1 MKKFK
6 QILSLIAEAKLE
18 PGGEDIGKLFGPR
31 GKYSP
36 NAKNAP
42 GESSFNPGKEETY
55 LARIRSGNIQRPP
68 MPSAPTPATPKPS
81 RTKKPSAAKRR
92 TGSFPDVMNN
102 MNHEGHLARD
112 AESPRELRE
121 LMKMVS
127 PGFMKHSDALTATL
141 REYHEST
148 GGKAS
153 KYERGLFAHKLIT
166 AHLDSV
172 ADKLGKLNSKGLP
185 IKEKFGNARIAHT
198 SQDTSFPGEITLKIH
213 FHPLRTHVSSQGE
226 LKELLTHLE
235 KKTGHAWYIHSD
247 SGRYQVGRKSS
258 PLVLA
263 SVITHPWLRGE
274 DDGGDDD
281 GDKPK
286 KTKPKNP
293 TGKQPTGPKA
303 PTRPRM
309 PSLV

>member
-6 QILSLIAEAKLE
+6 QILSSIAEAKLE

-36 NAKNAP
+36 NAKDAP

-68 MPSAPTPATPKPS
+68 MPSEPTPA
-81 RTKKPSAAKRR
+81 RTKKPSAAKRPTR
-92 TGSFPDVMNN
+92 SFPVVTNN
-102 MNHEGHLARD
+102 MHHEEHLMRSI
-112 AESPRELRE
+112 ESERELRE
-121 LMKMVS
+121 MMKAVS
-127 PGFMKHSDALTATL
+127 PGFMKHSDALTAAL

-153 KYERGLFAHKLIT
+153 KYERGLFAHNLIT
-166 AHLDSV
+166 SHLDSV
-172 ADKLGKLNSKGLP
+172 ADKLGNLNSKGLP
-185 IKEKFGNARIAHT
+185 IKEKFGKARISHT
-198 SQDTSFPGEITLKIH
+198 SQVTSFPGIRTLKIH
-213 FHPLRTHVSSQGE
+213 FHPLKKYIGSSSDI
-226 LKELLTHLE
+226 KELTQHLE
-235 KKTGHAWYIHSD
+235 KKTGHAYYVHLD
-247 SGRYQVGRKSS
+247 SGQQGIGTKGN
-258 PLVLA
+258 PLILA
-263 SVITHPWLRGE
+263 TAINHPWLRGE

-281 GDKPK
+281 GNKPV
-286 KTKPKNP
+286 TPKPKNP

>member
-36 NAKNAP
+36 NAKDAP

-68 MPSAPTPATPKPS
+68 MPSEPTPS
-81 RTKKPSAAKRR
+81 RTKKPSAGKRP
-92 TGSFPDVMNN
+92 TGSFPVVTNN
-102 MNHEGHLARD
+102 MHHEGHLMRMMEND
-112 AESPRELRE
+112 RELRE
-121 LMKMVS
+121 MMRAVS
-127 PGFMKHSDALTATL
+127 PRFMKHSDRLTADL
-141 REYHEST
+141 SEQHQST

-153 KYERGLFAHKLIT
+153 KYERGLYAHNLIT
-166 AHLDSV
+166 SHLDTL
-172 ADKLGKLNSKGLP
+172 ADKLGNLNSKGLP
-185 IKEKFGNARIAHT
+185 IKEKFGKARISHT
-198 SQDTSFPGEITLKIH
+198 SQDTSVPGERTLKIH
-213 FHPLRTHVSSQGE
+213 FHPLKTYISGAGQI
-226 LKELLTHLE
+226 KELTKYLE
-235 KKTGHAWYIHSD
+235 KKTGHSFYIHPD
-247 SGRYQVGRKSS
+247 SGQQGVGTKRS

-263 SVITHPWLRGE
+263 SAVNHPDVPGADEGRG
-274 DDGGDDD
+274 D
-281 GDKPK
+281 GDKPV
-286 KTKPKNP
+286 TPKPRNP
-293 TGKQPTGPKA
+293 KGKQPTGPKA

>member
-1 MKKFK
+1 M
-6 QILSLIAEAKLE
+6 IAEAKLE
-18 PGGEDIGKLFGPR
+18 PDGEDIGKLFGPR

-36 NAKNAP
+36 NKKDAP

-55 LARIRSGNIQRPP
+55 LARIRSGNIRRPP

-102 MNHEGHLARD
+102 IHHEGGLARD
-112 AESPRELRE
+112 AESPRELRGF
-121 LMKMVS
+121 MKMVS
-127 PGFMKHSDALTATL
+127 PGFMKHSDALTAAL

-153 KYERGLFAHKLIT
+153 RYERGLFAHNLIT

-185 IKEKFGNARIAHT
+185 INEKFGKARISHT

-213 FHPLRTHVSSQGE
+213 FHPLKKYVSSQGE
-226 LKELLTHLE
+226 LKELITHLE

-247 SGRYQVGRKSS
+247 SGRYRVGTKSS

-263 SVITHPWLRGE
+263 SAVTHPWVRGE
-274 DDGGDDD
+274 DGGRGGDDD
-281 GDKPK
+281 GNKPV
-286 KTKPKNP
+286 TPKPKNP
-293 TGKQPTGPKA
+293 RGKQPTGPKA

>member
-6 QILSLIAEAKLE
+6 QILLLIAEAKLE

-36 NAKNAP
+36 NAKDAP
-42 GESSFNPGKEETY
+42 GESSFNPGKELTY

-68 MPSAPTPATPKPS
+68 MPSEPTPS
-81 RTKKPSAAKRR
+81 RTKKPSAGKRP
-92 TGSFPDVMNN
+92 TGSFPVVTNN
-102 MNHEGHLARD
+102 MHHDGHLMRMMEND
-112 AESPRELRE
+112 RELRE
-121 LMKMVS
+121 MMKSVS
-127 PGFMKHSDALTATL
+127 PKFMKHSDALTSAL

-153 KYERGLFAHKLIT
+153 KYERGLYAHNLIT
-166 AHLDSV
+166 SHLDTL
-172 ADKLGKLNSKGLP
+172 ADKLGNLNSKGLP
-185 IKEKFGNARIAHT
+185 IKEKFGKARISHT
-198 SQDTSFPGEITLKIH
+198 SQDTSVPGERTLKIH
-213 FHPLRTHVSSQGE
+213 FHPLKTYISGAGQI
-226 LKELLTHLE
+226 KELTQHLE
-235 KKTGHAWYIHSD
+235 KKTGHAWYIHLD
-247 SGRYQVGRKSS
+247 SGQQGVGTKRS

-263 SVITHPWLRGE
+263 SAINHPWLRGE

-281 GDKPK
+281 GNKPV
-286 KTKPKNP
+286 TPKPRNP
-293 TGKQPTGPKA
+293 KGKQPTGPKA